1 MTVLD
6 CADPSMRVEKRNQ
19 SISALQAL
27 AFLNNGFMTTQARH
41 FAARVEREAGSD
53 SAAQVDT
60 AMRLALGR
68 PATADERAALVPLTE
83 AHGLA
88 NTCRAILNLNEFS
101 FVD

>member
-41 FAARVEREAGSD
+41 FAERVAREAGTD
-53 SAAQVDT
+53 IAAQVDR
-60 AMRLALGR
+60 AMGLALGR
-68 PATADERAALVPLTE
+68 PATVDERAALVSLTE
-83 AHGLA
+83 THGLA
-88 NTCRAILNLNEFS
+88 NTCRAILNLSEFS
-101 FVD
+101 FAD